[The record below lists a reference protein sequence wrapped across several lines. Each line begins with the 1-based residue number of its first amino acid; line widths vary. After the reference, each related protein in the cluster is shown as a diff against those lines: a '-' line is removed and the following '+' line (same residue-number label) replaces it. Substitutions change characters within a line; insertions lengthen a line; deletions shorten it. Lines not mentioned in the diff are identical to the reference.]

1 MIYTKEQIKAE
12 IEKIKTEN
20 VNDAAIEYAINN
32 KTSNGYILEE
42 NIKGFIVGSM
52 WQKEQMF
59 NNAIEG
65 SITSANGVFGYDVAA
80 FKFDDDH
87 KYTILLS
94 HKKGRKYGD
103 KVRIIIV
110 DENNYE

>member
-42 NIKGFIVGSM
+42 NIKGFIVG
-52 WQKEQMF
+52 
-59 NNAIEG
+59 
-65 SITSANGVFGYDVAA
+65 
-80 FKFDDDH
+80 
-87 KYTILLS
+87 
-94 HKKGRKYGD
+94 
-103 KVRIIIV
+103 
-110 DENNYE
+110 